1 MGGASSMERGGVRL
15 AARAASVDSRTSKAR
30 VCNPIDAPELDPY
43 RGTIDFLKEQLLSMN
58 AGSAE
63 LSF

>member
-1 MGGASSMERGGVRL
+1 MNKKKHSVMIKRQKDDTLKVIIGKDGER
-15 AARAASVDSRTSKAR
+15 TTY
-30 VCNPIDAPELDPY
+30 PIDAPELEPY

>member
-1 MGGASSMERGGVRL
+1 MEKKKH
-15 AARAASVDSRTSKAR
+15 SVKIKRQKDDTLKVSISKDGER
-30 VCNPIDAPELDPY
+30 HTYPIDAPDLEPY
-43 RGTIDFLKEQLLSMN
+43 RATIDFLKAQLLSMN

>member
-1 MGGASSMERGGVRL
+1 MEKKKH
-15 AARAASVDSRTSKAR
+15 SVKIKRQNDGTLKVSISKDGER
-30 VCNPIDAPELDPY
+30 HTYPIDAPELEPY
-43 RGTIDFLKEQLLSMN
+43 SATIDFLKAQLISMN